1 MQRDTSKV
9 QLGTKIAEWLRVKV
23 PTDCC
28 NIYKTINAW
37 GPSLSLHHIRT
48 VATLLMDERKIPQV
62 KYPLVK
68 LLIKLAVA
76 DDQKK
81 IKEKYSTSY

>member
-1 MQRDTSKV
+1 MQPDTSKV
-9 QLGTKIAEWLRVKV
+9 QLGTKIAEWLNVEV
-23 PTDCC
+23 PESCC

-48 VATLLMDERKIPQV
+48 VATLLMDERKIPQS

-76 DDQKK
+76 DAQKK
-81 IKEKYSTSY
+81 IKEKYSNPY